1 MEVKTYFTPFK
12 DPYYYNRSGV
22 VITALCPGL
31 TESPMT
37 ANPKISDT
45 FEYSK
50 PLTDHIFAAPRQPA
64 AKAGEHLV
72 QVIEMAQND
81 TMWITDRCA
90 IRKVEPKLFWEAYL
104 RGGE

>member
-1 MEVKTYFTPFK
+1 
-12 DPYYYNRSGV
+12 
-22 VITALCPGL
+22 
-31 TESPMT
+31 MT

-50 PLTDHIFAAPRQPA
+50 PLTDKIFAAPRQPA